1 MYNGGD
7 DLSSCKRRAW
17 SKSDD
22 EHWTIFDVF
31 LDETVA
37 GWLLRGHR
45 RAGMEGSGENVD
57 YTLDENRGDYE
68 YDEFGNK
75 KKKNQKN
82 QASYSPP
89 VYSPPSYDSSYSSGY
104 NYGGYGKTYAAAT
117 YAYALNCWPANFDT
131 DKLVHADNPG
141 NTDPYEVFSTGPLH
155 YYGSEM
161 KSLKN
166 DGTAAAA
173 PAAAA
178 NNRGGLYHYGWEN
191 DESVVSGT
199 AAGDYKVNALPSQWV
214 HYHSARHAGC
224 LYELAG
230 FDYSSTTY
238 DHVYEARYYNGYFD
252 TTFTTTLVSTPA
264 LTDGTVYVPNWVH
277 FFNAH
282 LLVGGAISQS
292 TIPVVENGYSSSA
305 ASTINANVV
314 IANPQ
319 YEGLGFLNFI
329 ATYKVNGKATGEHY
343 QEFIDMTKRTSDTL
357 GNYDT
362 YNAINK
368 AANTQH
374 TDGVGGEW
382 FFDGWMG
389 TWTFNLAST
398 EWHSTYVAD
407 TASAGTW
414 TGNFAISSFPHNEL
428 GKDFRFNLRILTK
441 ASTDLEIPES
451 YYWYKVNT
459 IEITFPHAVAYALH
473 NDYKRLSSVTSTF
486 TASTAVTTDPA
497 NTSRSNQMMN
507 VVNAEERVNI
517 IPPLDIGTWDDVSF
531 LRAEDWVRGSE
542 TNGIKFNRINGYL
555 HTLPPS
561 ADAAANWCSA
571 TGDAADEDF
580 CATKFKIEGLMNT
593 YDEHFAA
600 QKGNIQEIWIQLSYA
615 MRNTAIADTNALEAY
630 NVDSPFPYLHFHA
643 TEITSIV
650 ATCSTLNV
658 ENGND
663 CEKYSVA
670 ARHKGAGPYG
680 G

>member
-1 MYNGGD
+1 MKLLQVG
-7 DLSSCKRRAW
+7 CFAATAVRAQ
-17 SKSDD
+17 
-22 EHWTIFDVF
+22 
-31 LDETVA
+31 
-37 GWLLRGHR
+37 
-45 RAGMEGSGENVD
+45 EGSGENVD

-104 NYGGYGKTYAAAT
+104 NYGGYGKAYSAST

-131 DKLVHADNPG
+131 DKLVYADTG

-166 DGTAAAA
+166 GGTAAAA
-173 PAAAA
+173 PAATA

-191 DESVVSGT
+191 DESVVGDT
-199 AAGDYKVNALPSQWV
+199 AAGEYKVNALPSQWV

-230 FDYSSTTY
+230 FDYSADTY
-238 DHVYEARYYNGYFD
+238 DHVYQARYFNGYFD
-252 TTFTTTLVSTPA
+252 FDWATNTAAVEGAT
-264 LTDGTVYVPNWVH
+264 YVPNWVH

-282 LLVGGAISQS
+282 LLVGGIISRS
-292 TIPVVENGYSSSA
+292 TVPPAGGYI
-305 ASTINANVV
+305 STTAINANVV

-329 ATYKVNGKATGEHY
+329 ATYKVDGKATGEHY
-343 QEFIDMTKRTSDTL
+343 QEFIDMTKKTNGGATF
-357 GNYDT
+357 DT
-362 YNAINK
+362 YNAINT

-389 TWTFNLAST
+389 TWTFNILNADT
-398 EWHSTYVAD
+398 TTWHSVYSETDA
-407 TASAGTW
+407 ASGDW
-414 TGNFAISSFPHNEL
+414 TENFAISSFPHNEL

-441 ASTDLEIPES
+441 DSDPTNEIPES

-486 TASTAVTTDPA
+486 TAVTGPITTDPV
-497 NTSRSNQMMN
+497 NTNAYQMMN

-542 TNGIKFNRINGYL
+542 TNGIKYNRINGYL
-555 HTLPPS
+555 DTQVKGS
-561 ADAAANWCSA
+561 VATAANWCNHA
-571 TGDAADEDF
+571 DGDAADEDF

-615 MRNTAIADTNALEAY
+615 MRNTAIDDTNAEEAY